1 MYQSLYKKYRPRL
14 FDNIVGQEK
23 VVEVLKNQIKN
34 DRTGHAYLFTGVR
47 GTGKTSIAKIMAQA
61 VNCPNLKDGN
71 PCNECKIC
79 KSILEGNNTDIIEM
93 DAASNNGVDDIR
105 SIKDEISFLPTSSKY
120 RVYIIDEVH
129 MLSMGAFNALLKT
142 LEEPPS
148 HVKFILATTEPQK
161 LPATIISRCQRFE
174 FIKIDEE
181 KIYGLLKKIAVEMNI
196 KIEDNALKLISILAR
211 GSARDG
217 ISILESISNLSGE
230 IKVKDVRNIIGMPE
244 TKIIID
250 VFKNILLS
258 DSKTLIKNI
267 NLLFNEGKE
276 PITILTE
283 LLNVIT
289 ACYLEESTTLSTYD
303 EEERQMISKY
313 FNLDKI
319 EVYKIIK
326 DILNIISDAKYVE
339 DKKIIVLSGILE
351 ILEKNRNNKYLSNS
365 VKNIEN
371 INVENVLAKTLKE
384 DVKVENKKET
394 ILEENIETDKVINTQ
409 KEETEEKIKENGSI
423 LKEERVDI
431 SIESKKDELE
441 KAKENKEKIKKEEKS
456 KKHQEETKLEKNIKV
471 LDTLTFR
478 KYMIQMQNAK
488 MFVALSN
495 AKIILENNENLKVVL
510 TNESN
515 PDNLEILNKKE
526 ALDLISKVAEKI
538 VNKKVKVEYVF

>member
-230 IKVKDVRNIIGMPE
+230 IKVKDVRNIIGIPE
-244 TKIIID
+244 TKIIIN

-339 DKKIIVLSGILE
+339 DKKIIVLSGMLE

-371 INVENVLAKTLKE
+371 INVENVLVKTLNK
-384 DVKVENKKET
+384 DVGIENKKET
-394 ILEENIETDKVINTQ
+394 ILEESIETDKVINTQ
-409 KEETEEKIKENGSI
+409 KEETEEKRKENGSI
-423 LKEERVDI
+423 LKEEKVDI
-431 SIESKKDELE
+431 NIENKKSDLE
-441 KAKENKEKIKKEEKS
+441 QAKENKEKINEEEKN
-456 KKHQEETKLEKNIKV
+456 KKNQEETKLEKNIKV

-495 AKIILENNENLKVVL
+495 AKIILENNEILKVVL

-538 VNKKVKVEYVF
+538 LNKKVRVEYVF

>member
-61 VNCPNLKDGN
+61 VNCLNLKDGN

-244 TKIIID
+244 TKIIIN

-258 DSKTLIKNI
+258 DSKTLIKNV

-351 ILEKNRNNKYLSNS
+351 ILEKNRNNKYLVNS

-384 DVKVENKKET
+384 DVEVENKKE
-394 ILEENIETDKVINTQ
+394 IREEEKKETDKVINTQ
-409 KEETEEKIKENGSI
+409 KEETEEKRKENGSI

-431 SIESKKDELE
+431 SIENKKSELE
-441 KAKENKEKIKKEEKS
+441 QAKENKEKINEEEKN
-456 KKHQEETKLEKNIKV
+456 KKNQEETKLEKNIKV

>member
-244 TKIIID
+244 TKIIIN

-258 DSKTLIKNI
+258 DSKTLIKNV

-351 ILEKNRNNKYLSNS
+351 ILEKNRNNKYLVNS

-384 DVKVENKKET
+384 DVEIENKKE
-394 ILEENIETDKVINTQ
+394 IIEEEKRETDKVINNQ
-409 KEETEEKIKENGSI
+409 KEETEEKRKENGSI

-441 KAKENKEKIKKEEKS
+441 KAKENKEKINKEEKS

-495 AKIILENNENLKVVL
+495 AKIILENNEILKVVL

>member
-93 DAASNNGVDDIR
+93 DAASNNGVDDIS

-244 TKIIID
+244 TKIIIN

-258 DSKTLIKNI
+258 DSKTLIKNV

-384 DVKVENKKET
+384 DVEIENKKE
-394 ILEENIETDKVINTQ
+394 IIEEEKRETDKVINTQ
-409 KEETEEKIKENGSI
+409 KEETEEKRKENGSI

-441 KAKENKEKIKKEEKS
+441 KAKENKEKINKEEKS

>member
-303 EEERQMISKY
+303 EEERKMISKY

-339 DKKIIVLSGILE
+339 DKKIIVLSGMLE

-371 INVENVLAKTLKE
+371 INVENVLEKTLKE
-384 DVKVENKKET
+384 DVEVENKKE
-394 ILEENIETDKVINTQ
+394 IREEEKRKTDKVRNTQ
-409 KEETEEKIKENGSI
+409 KEETEEKRKENGSI

-431 SIESKKDELE
+431 NIENKKSDLE
-441 KAKENKEKIKKEEKS
+441 QAKENKEKIKKEEKN

-526 ALDLISKVAEKI
+526 ALDLISTVAEKI

>member
-244 TKIIID
+244 TKIIIN
-250 VFKNILLS
+250 VFENILLS

-351 ILEKNRNNKYLSNS
+351 ILEKNRNNKYLVNS

-371 INVENVLAKTLKE
+371 INVENVLEKTLKE
-384 DVKVENKKET
+384 DVEIENKKE
-394 ILEENIETDKVINTQ
+394 IREEEKRETDKVRNTQ
-409 KEETEEKIKENGSI
+409 KEETEEKRKENGSI

-431 SIESKKDELE
+431 NIENKKSDLE
-441 KAKENKEKIKKEEKS
+441 QAKENKEKIKKEEKS

-495 AKIILENNENLKVVL
+495 AKIILENNEILKVVL

-538 VNKKVKVEYVF
+538 LNKKVKVEYVF

>member
-244 TKIIID
+244 TKIIIN

-319 EVYKIIK
+319 EIYKIIK

-351 ILEKNRNNKYLSNS
+351 ILEKNRNNKYLVNS

-371 INVENVLAKTLKE
+371 INVENVLEKTLKE

-394 ILEENIETDKVINTQ
+394 ILEESIETDKVINTQ
-409 KEETEEKIKENGSI
+409 KEETEEKRKENGSI

-431 SIESKKDELE
+431 NIENKKSDLE
-441 KAKENKEKIKKEEKS
+441 QAKENKEKIKKEEKN

-515 PDNLEILNKKE
+515 PDNLEILNKKD

-538 VNKKVKVEYVF
+538 LNKKVKVEYVF

>member
-244 TKIIID
+244 TKIIIN

-258 DSKTLIKNI
+258 DSKTLIKNV

-351 ILEKNRNNKYLSNS
+351 ILEKNRNNKYLVNS

-371 INVENVLAKTLKE
+371 INVENVLVKTLKE
-384 DVKVENKKET
+384 DVEVENKKET
-394 ILEENIETDKVINTQ
+394 ILEESIETDKVINTQ
-409 KEETEEKIKENGSI
+409 KEETEEKRKENGSI
-423 LKEERVDI
+423 LKEEKVDI
-431 SIESKKDELE
+431 NIENKKSDLE
-441 KAKENKEKIKKEEKS
+441 QAKENKEKINKEEKS

>member
-244 TKIIID
+244 TKIIIN

-258 DSKTLIKNI
+258 DSKTLIKNV

-351 ILEKNRNNKYLSNS
+351 ILDKNINNKYLSNS

-371 INVENVLAKTLKE
+371 INVENVLVKTLNK
-384 DVKVENKKET
+384 DVGIENKKET
-394 ILEENIETDKVINTQ
+394 ILEESIETDKVINTQ
-409 KEETEEKIKENGSI
+409 KEETEEKRKENGSI
-423 LKEERVDI
+423 LKEEKVDI
-431 SIESKKDELE
+431 NIENKKSDLE
-441 KAKENKEKIKKEEKS
+441 QAKENKEKINEEEKN
-456 KKHQEETKLEKNIKV
+456 KKNQEETKLEKNIKV

-495 AKIILENNENLKVVL
+495 AKIILENNEILKVVL

-538 VNKKVKVEYVF
+538 LNKKVRVEYVF

>member
-61 VNCPNLKDGN
+61 VNCPNLKEGN

-93 DAASNNGVDDIR
+93 VAASNNGVDDIR
-105 SIKDEISFLPTSSKY
+105 SIKDEIRFLPTSSKY

-244 TKIIID
+244 TKIIIN
-250 VFKNILLS
+250 VFKNILVS

-351 ILEKNRNNKYLSNS
+351 ILEKNRNNKYLVNS

-371 INVENVLAKTLKE
+371 INVENVLEKTLKE
-384 DVKVENKKET
+384 DVEVENKKE
-394 ILEENIETDKVINTQ
+394 IREEEKRETDKVRNTQ
-409 KEETEEKIKENGSI
+409 KEETEEKRKENGSI

-431 SIESKKDELE
+431 NIENKKSNLE
-441 KAKENKEKIKKEEKS
+441 QAKENKEKIKKEEKN

>member
-61 VNCPNLKDGN
+61 INCLNLKDGN

-351 ILEKNRNNKYLSNS
+351 ILEKNRNNKYLVNS

-371 INVENVLAKTLKE
+371 INVENVLVKTLKE
-384 DVKVENKKET
+384 DVEVENKKET
-394 ILEENIETDKVINTQ
+394 ILEESIETDKVINTQ
-409 KEETEEKIKENGSI
+409 KEETEEKRKENGSI
-423 LKEERVDI
+423 LKEEKVDI
-431 SIESKKDELE
+431 NIENKKSDLE
-441 KAKENKEKIKKEEKS
+441 QAKENKEKIKKEEKN

-538 VNKKVKVEYVF
+538 LNKKVKVEYVF

>member
-244 TKIIID
+244 TKIIIN

-351 ILEKNRNNKYLSNS
+351 ILEKNRNNKYLVNS

-371 INVENVLAKTLKE
+371 INVENVLEKTLKE
-384 DVKVENKKET
+384 DVEIENKKE
-394 ILEENIETDKVINTQ
+394 IREEEKRETDKVRNTQ
-409 KEETEEKIKENGSI
+409 KEETEEKRKENGYI

-431 SIESKKDELE
+431 NIENKKSDLE
-441 KAKENKEKIKKEEKS
+441 QAKENKEKIKKEEKS

-495 AKIILENNENLKVVL
+495 AKIILENNEILKVVL

-538 VNKKVKVEYVF
+538 LNKKVKVEYVF

>member
-244 TKIIID
+244 TKIIIN

-303 EEERQMISKY
+303 EEERKMIAKY
-313 FNLDKI
+313 FDLDKI

-351 ILEKNRNNKYLSNS
+351 ILEKNRNNKYLVNS

-371 INVENVLAKTLKE
+371 INVENVLVKTLNK
-384 DVKVENKKET
+384 DVGIENKKE
-394 ILEENIETDKVINTQ
+394 IREEEKRETDKVRNTQ
-409 KEETEEKIKENGSI
+409 KEETEEKRKENGSI
-423 LKEERVDI
+423 LKKERVDI
-431 SIESKKDELE
+431 NIENKKSDLE
-441 KAKENKEKIKKEEKS
+441 QAKENKEKIKKEEKN

-495 AKIILENNENLKVVL
+495 AKIILENNEILKVVL

-538 VNKKVKVEYVF
+538 LNKKVKVEYVF

>member
-61 VNCPNLKDGN
+61 VNCPNLKEGN

-105 SIKDEISFLPTSSKY
+105 SIKDEIRFLPTSSKY

-244 TKIIID
+244 TKIIIN

-351 ILEKNRNNKYLSNS
+351 ILEKNRNNKYLVNS

-371 INVENVLAKTLKE
+371 INVENVLVKTLKE
-384 DVKVENKKET
+384 DVEVENKKET
-394 ILEENIETDKVINTQ
+394 ILEESIETDKVINTQ
-409 KEETEEKIKENGSI
+409 KEETEEKRKENGSI
-423 LKEERVDI
+423 LKEEKVDI
-431 SIESKKDELE
+431 NIENKKSDLE
-441 KAKENKEKIKKEEKS
+441 QAKENKEKIKKEEKN

-538 VNKKVKVEYVF
+538 LNKKVKVEYVF

>member
-61 VNCPNLKDGN
+61 VNCSNLKDGN

-244 TKIIID
+244 TKIIIN

-339 DKKIIVLSGILE
+339 DKKIIVLSGMLE

-371 INVENVLAKTLKE
+371 INVENVLVKTLKE
-384 DVKVENKKET
+384 DVEVENKKET
-394 ILEENIETDKVINTQ
+394 ILEESIETDKVINAQ
-409 KEETEEKIKENGSI
+409 KEETEEKRKENGSI
-423 LKEERVDI
+423 LKEEKVDI
-431 SIESKKDELE
+431 NIENKKSNLE
-441 KAKENKEKIKKEEKS
+441 QAKENKEKIKKEEKN

>member
-34 DRTGHAYLFTGVR
+34 DKTGHAYLFTGVR

-244 TKIIID
+244 TKIIIN

-258 DSKTLIKNI
+258 DSKTLIKNV

-351 ILEKNRNNKYLSNS
+351 ILEKNRNNKYLVNS

-371 INVENVLAKTLKE
+371 INVENVLEKTLKE
-384 DVKVENKKET
+384 DVEVENKKE
-394 ILEENIETDKVINTQ
+394 IREEEKRETDKVRNTQ
-409 KEETEEKIKENGSI
+409 KEETEEKRKENGSI

-431 SIESKKDELE
+431 NIENKKSNLE
-441 KAKENKEKIKKEEKS
+441 QAKENKEKIKKEEKN

-538 VNKKVKVEYVF
+538 LNKKVKVEYVF

>member
-351 ILEKNRNNKYLSNS
+351 ILEKNRNNKYLVNS

-371 INVENVLAKTLKE
+371 INVENVLSKTLKE
-384 DVKVENKKET
+384 DVKVENKKE
-394 ILEENIETDKVINTQ
+394 IREEEKRKTDKVINTQ
-409 KEETEEKIKENGSI
+409 KEETEEKRKENGSI

-441 KAKENKEKIKKEEKS
+441 KPKENKEKIKKEEKN
-456 KKHQEETKLEKNIKV
+456 KKNQEETKLEKNIKV

>member
-61 VNCPNLKDGN
+61 VNCPNLKEGN

-244 TKIIID
+244 TKIIIN

-351 ILEKNRNNKYLSNS
+351 ILEKNRNNKYLVNS

-371 INVENVLAKTLKE
+371 INVENVLVKTLKE
-384 DVKVENKKET
+384 DVEVENKKET
-394 ILEENIETDKVINTQ
+394 ILEESIETDKVINTQ
-409 KEETEEKIKENGSI
+409 KEETEEKRKENGSI
-423 LKEERVDI
+423 LKEEKVDI
-431 SIESKKDELE
+431 NIENKKSDLE
-441 KAKENKEKIKKEEKS
+441 QAKENKEKIKKEEKN

-538 VNKKVKVEYVF
+538 LNKKVKVEYVF

>member
-244 TKIIID
+244 TKIIIN

-258 DSKTLIKNI
+258 DSKTLIKNV

-371 INVENVLAKTLKE
+371 INGENVLAKKLKE
-384 DVKVENKKET
+384 DVEVENKKET
-394 ILEENIETDKVINTQ
+394 ILEESIETDKVINTQ
-409 KEETEEKIKENGSI
+409 KEETEEKRKENGSI

-441 KAKENKEKIKKEEKS
+441 KAKENKEKINKEEKS

-495 AKIILENNENLKVVL
+495 AKIILENNEILKVVL

-538 VNKKVKVEYVF
+538 LNKKVKVEYVF

>member
-244 TKIIID
+244 TKIIIN

-258 DSKTLIKNI
+258 DSKTLIKNV

-351 ILEKNRNNKYLSNS
+351 ILEKNRNNKYLVNS

-384 DVKVENKKET
+384 DVEVENKKE
-394 ILEENIETDKVINTQ
+394 IIEEEKRETDKGINTK
-409 KEETEEKIKENGSI
+409 KEEK
-423 LKEERVDI
+423 VDI
-431 SIESKKDELE
+431 NIENKKSDLE
-441 KAKENKEKIKKEEKS
+441 QAKENKEKINKEEKR

>member
-244 TKIIID
+244 TKIIIN

-339 DKKIIVLSGILE
+339 DKKIIVLSGMLE

-441 KAKENKEKIKKEEKS
+441 KAKENKEKINEEEKN
-456 KKHQEETKLEKNIKV
+456 KKNQEETKLEKNIKV

-495 AKIILENNENLKVVL
+495 AKIILENNEILKVVL

-538 VNKKVKVEYVF
+538 LNKKVKVEYVF

>member
-244 TKIIID
+244 TKIIIN

-258 DSKTLIKNI
+258 DSKTLIKNV

-351 ILEKNRNNKYLSNS
+351 ILEKNRNNKYLVNS

-371 INVENVLAKTLKE
+371 INVENVLSKTLKE
-384 DVKVENKKET
+384 DVEIENKKE
-394 ILEENIETDKVINTQ
+394 IIEEEKRETDKVRNTQ
-409 KEETEEKIKENGSI
+409 KEETEEKRKENGSI

-431 SIESKKDELE
+431 NIENKKSNLE
-441 KAKENKEKIKKEEKS
+441 QAKENKEKIKKEEKN

>member
-244 TKIIID
+244 TKIIIN

-258 DSKTLIKNI
+258 DSKTLIKNV

-339 DKKIIVLSGILE
+339 DKKIMVLSGILE
-351 ILEKNRNNKYLSNS
+351 ILEKNRNNKYLVNS

-371 INVENVLAKTLKE
+371 INVENVLEKTLKE
-384 DVKVENKKET
+384 DVEVENKKE
-394 ILEENIETDKVINTQ
+394 IIEEEKRETDKVINIQKEEKRETDKVINTQ
-409 KEETEEKIKENGSI
+409 KEEK
-423 LKEERVDI
+423 VDI
-431 SIESKKDELE
+431 SIENKKSDLE
-441 KAKENKEKIKKEEKS
+441 QAKENKEKINKEEKS

>member
-34 DRTGHAYLFTGVR
+34 DKTGHAYLFTGVR

-244 TKIIID
+244 TKIIIN

-258 DSKTLIKNI
+258 DSKTLIKNV

-339 DKKIIVLSGILE
+339 DKKIIVLSGMLE

-384 DVKVENKKET
+384 DVEIENKKE
-394 ILEENIETDKVINTQ
+394 IIEEEKRETDKVINTQ

-423 LKEERVDI
+423 LKEERVYI

-441 KAKENKEKIKKEEKS
+441 KAKENKEKINEEEKN
-456 KKHQEETKLEKNIKV
+456 KKNQEETKLEKNIKV

-495 AKIILENNENLKVVL
+495 AKIILENNEILKVVL

-538 VNKKVKVEYVF
+538 LNKKVKVEYVF

>member
-34 DRTGHAYLFTGVR
+34 DKTGHAYLFTGVR

-244 TKIIID
+244 TKIIIN

-258 DSKTLIKNI
+258 DSKTLIKNV

-339 DKKIIVLSGILE
+339 DKKIIVLSGMLE

-384 DVKVENKKET
+384 DVEIENKKE
-394 ILEENIETDKVINTQ
+394 IIEEEKRETDKVINTQ

-423 LKEERVDI
+423 LKEEKVDI
-431 SIESKKDELE
+431 NIESKKDELE
-441 KAKENKEKIKKEEKS
+441 KAKENKEKINEEEKN
-456 KKHQEETKLEKNIKV
+456 KKNQEETKLEKNIKV

-495 AKIILENNENLKVVL
+495 AKIILENNEILKVVL

-538 VNKKVKVEYVF
+538 LNKKVKVEYVF

>member
-244 TKIIID
+244 TKIIIN

-258 DSKTLIKNI
+258 DSKTLIKNV

-351 ILEKNRNNKYLSNS
+351 ILEKNRNNKYLVNS

-371 INVENVLAKTLKE
+371 INVENVLEKTLKE

-394 ILEENIETDKVINTQ
+394 ILEESIETDKVINTQ
-409 KEETEEKIKENGSI
+409 KEETEEKRKENGSI

-431 SIESKKDELE
+431 NIENKKSDLE
-441 KAKENKEKIKKEEKS
+441 QAKENKEKIKKEEKN

-515 PDNLEILNKKE
+515 PDNLEILNKKD

-538 VNKKVKVEYVF
+538 LNKKVKVEYVF

>member
-244 TKIIID
+244 TKIIIN

-258 DSKTLIKNI
+258 DSKTLIKNV

-351 ILEKNRNNKYLSNS
+351 ILEKNRNNKYLVNS

-371 INVENVLAKTLKE
+371 INVENVLVKTLNK
-384 DVKVENKKET
+384 DVGIENKKE
-394 ILEENIETDKVINTQ
+394 IREEEKRETDKVRNTQ
-409 KEETEEKIKENGSI
+409 KEETEEKRKENGSI
-423 LKEERVDI
+423 LKEEKVDI
-431 SIESKKDELE
+431 NIENKKSDLE
-441 KAKENKEKIKKEEKS
+441 QAKENKEKIKKEEKN

-538 VNKKVKVEYVF
+538 LNKKVKVEYVF

>member
-244 TKIIID
+244 TKIIIN

-258 DSKTLIKNI
+258 DSKTLIKNV

-351 ILEKNRNNKYLSNS
+351 ILEKNRNNKYLVNS

-371 INVENVLAKTLKE
+371 INVENVLVKTLNK
-384 DVKVENKKET
+384 DVGIENKKE
-394 ILEENIETDKVINTQ
+394 IREEEKRETDKVRNTQ
-409 KEETEEKIKENGSI
+409 KEETEEKRKENGSI
-423 LKEERVDI
+423 LKKERVDI
-431 SIESKKDELE
+431 NIENKKSDLE
-441 KAKENKEKIKKEEKS
+441 QAKENKEKIKKEEKN

-538 VNKKVKVEYVF
+538 LNKKVKVEYVF

>member
-196 KIEDNALKLISILAR
+196 KIEDNALKLIAILAR

-217 ISILESISNLSGE
+217 ISILESISNLSGK

-244 TKIIID
+244 TKIIIN

-258 DSKTLIKNI
+258 DSKTLIKNV

-351 ILEKNRNNKYLSNS
+351 ILEKNRNNKYLVNS

-371 INVENVLAKTLKE
+371 INVENVLAKTIKE
-384 DVKVENKKET
+384 DVEIENKKE
-394 ILEENIETDKVINTQ
+394 IIEEEKRETDKVINTQ
-409 KEETEEKIKENGSI
+409 KEETEEKRKENGSI

-431 SIESKKDELE
+431 SIENKKSDLE
-441 KAKENKEKIKKEEKS
+441 QAKENKEKINEEEKN
-456 KKHQEETKLEKNIKV
+456 KKNQEETKLKKNIKV

>member
-61 VNCPNLKDGN
+61 VNCSNLKDGN

-230 IKVKDVRNIIGMPE
+230 IKVKDVRNIIGIPE
-244 TKIIID
+244 TKIIIN

-339 DKKIIVLSGILE
+339 DKKIIVLSGMLE

-371 INVENVLAKTLKE
+371 INVENVLVKTLNK
-384 DVKVENKKET
+384 DVGIENKKET
-394 ILEENIETDKVINTQ
+394 ILEESIETDKVINTQ
-409 KEETEEKIKENGSI
+409 KEETEEKRKENGSI
-423 LKEERVDI
+423 LKEEKVDI
-431 SIESKKDELE
+431 NIENKKSDLE
-441 KAKENKEKIKKEEKS
+441 QAKENKEKINEEEKN
-456 KKHQEETKLEKNIKV
+456 KKNQEETKLEKNIKV

-495 AKIILENNENLKVVL
+495 AKIILENNEILKVVL

-538 VNKKVKVEYVF
+538 LNKKVKVEYVF

>member
-351 ILEKNRNNKYLSNS
+351 ILEKNRNNKYLVNS

-371 INVENVLAKTLKE
+371 INVENVLSKTLKE
-384 DVKVENKKET
+384 DVEIENKKE
-394 ILEENIETDKVINTQ
+394 IIEEEKRETDKVINIQKEEKRETDKVINTQ
-409 KEETEEKIKENGSI
+409 KEE
-423 LKEERVDI
+423 RVDI
-431 SIESKKDELE
+431 NIENKKSDLE
-441 KAKENKEKIKKEEKS
+441 QAKENKEKIKKEEKN

-495 AKIILENNENLKVVL
+495 AKIILENNEILKVVL

-538 VNKKVKVEYVF
+538 LNKKVKVEYVF

>member
-244 TKIIID
+244 TKIIIN

-258 DSKTLIKNI
+258 DSKTLIKNV

-351 ILEKNRNNKYLSNS
+351 ILEKNRNNKYLVNS

-371 INVENVLAKTLKE
+371 INVENVLAKTIKE
-384 DVKVENKKET
+384 DVEIENKKE
-394 ILEENIETDKVINTQ
+394 IIEEEKRETDKVINTQ
-409 KEETEEKIKENGSI
+409 KEETEEKRKENGSI

-431 SIESKKDELE
+431 SIENKKSDLE
-441 KAKENKEKIKKEEKS
+441 QAKENKEKINEEEKN
-456 KKHQEETKLEKNIKV
+456 KKNQEETKLKKNIKV

>member
-303 EEERQMISKY
+303 EEERQMISKF

-394 ILEENIETDKVINTQ
+394 ILEESIETDKVISTQ

-441 KAKENKEKIKKEEKS
+441 KAKENKEKIKKEEKN

-538 VNKKVKVEYVF
+538 LNKKVKVEYVF

>member
-244 TKIIID
+244 TKIIIN

-258 DSKTLIKNI
+258 DSKTLIKNV

-351 ILEKNRNNKYLSNS
+351 ILEKNRNNKYLVNS

-371 INVENVLAKTLKE
+371 INVENVLEKTLKE
-384 DVKVENKKET
+384 DVEVENKKE
-394 ILEENIETDKVINTQ
+394 IREEEKRETDKVRNTQ
-409 KEETEEKIKENGSI
+409 KEETEEKRKENGSI

-431 SIESKKDELE
+431 NIENKKSNLE
-441 KAKENKEKIKKEEKS
+441 QAKENKEKIKKEEKN

-538 VNKKVKVEYVF
+538 LNKKVKVEYVF

>member
-244 TKIIID
+244 TKIIIN

-258 DSKTLIKNI
+258 DSKTLIKNV

-339 DKKIIVLSGILE
+339 DKKIIVLSGMLE
-351 ILEKNRNNKYLSNS
+351 ILEKNRNNKYLVNS

-384 DVKVENKKET
+384 DVEIENKKE
-394 ILEENIETDKVINTQ
+394 IIEEEKRETDKVINTQ

-423 LKEERVDI
+423 LKEEKVDI
-431 SIESKKDELE
+431 NIESKKDELE
-441 KAKENKEKIKKEEKS
+441 KAKENKEKINEEEKN
-456 KKHQEETKLEKNIKV
+456 KKNQEETKLEKNIKV

-495 AKIILENNENLKVVL
+495 AKIILENNEILKVVL

-538 VNKKVKVEYVF
+538 LNKKVKVEYVF

>member
-244 TKIIID
+244 TKIIIN

-258 DSKTLIKNI
+258 DSKTLIKNV

-351 ILEKNRNNKYLSNS
+351 ILEKNRNNKYLVNS

-371 INVENVLAKTLKE
+371 INVENVLEKTLKE
-384 DVKVENKKET
+384 DVEVENKKE
-394 ILEENIETDKVINTQ
+394 IIEEEKRETDKVRNTQ
-409 KEETEEKIKENGSI
+409 KEETEEKRKENGSI

-431 SIESKKDELE
+431 NIENKKSNLE
-441 KAKENKEKIKKEEKS
+441 QAKENKEKIKKEEKN

-495 AKIILENNENLKVVL
+495 AKIILENNEILKVVL

-538 VNKKVKVEYVF
+538 LNKKVKVEYVF

>member
-244 TKIIID
+244 TKIIIN

-258 DSKTLIKNI
+258 DSKTLIKNV

-339 DKKIIVLSGILE
+339 DKKIIVLSGMLE

-371 INVENVLAKTLKE
+371 INVENVLVKTLNK
-384 DVKVENKKET
+384 DVGIENKKET
-394 ILEENIETDKVINTQ
+394 ILEESIETDKVINTQ
-409 KEETEEKIKENGSI
+409 KEETEEKRKENGSI
-423 LKEERVDI
+423 LKEEKVDI
-431 SIESKKDELE
+431 NIENKKSDLE
-441 KAKENKEKIKKEEKS
+441 QAKENKEKINEEEKN
-456 KKHQEETKLEKNIKV
+456 KKNQEETKLEKNIKV

-495 AKIILENNENLKVVL
+495 AKIILENNEILKVVL

-538 VNKKVKVEYVF
+538 LNKKVKVEYVF

>member
-258 DSKTLIKNI
+258 DSKTLIKNV

-351 ILEKNRNNKYLSNS
+351 ILEKNRNNKYLVNS

-384 DVKVENKKET
+384 DVEIENKKE
-394 ILEENIETDKVINTQ
+394 IREEEKRETDKVINTQ
-409 KEETEEKIKENGSI
+409 KEETEEKRKENGFI

-441 KAKENKEKIKKEEKS
+441 KAKENKEKINKEEKS

>member
-244 TKIIID
+244 TKIIIN

-258 DSKTLIKNI
+258 DSKTLIKNV

-351 ILEKNRNNKYLSNS
+351 ILEKNRNNKYLVNS

-371 INVENVLAKTLKE
+371 INVENVLSKTLKE
-384 DVKVENKKET
+384 DVEIENKKE
-394 ILEENIETDKVINTQ
+394 IIEEEKRETDKVINTQ

-431 SIESKKDELE
+431 NIENKKSDLE
-441 KAKENKEKIKKEEKS
+441 QAKENKEKIKKEEKN

-515 PDNLEILNKKE
+515 PDNLEILNKKD

-538 VNKKVKVEYVF
+538 LNKKVKVEYVF

>member
-244 TKIIID
+244 TKIIIN

-303 EEERQMISKY
+303 EEERKMISKY

-339 DKKIIVLSGILE
+339 DKKIIVLSGMLE

-371 INVENVLAKTLKE
+371 INGENVLEKTLKE
-384 DVKVENKKET
+384 DVEIENKKE
-394 ILEENIETDKVINTQ
+394 IIEEEKRETDKVINTQ

-423 LKEERVDI
+423 LKEEKVDI
-431 SIESKKDELE
+431 NIESKKDELE
-441 KAKENKEKIKKEEKS
+441 KAKENKEKINEEEKN
-456 KKHQEETKLEKNIKV
+456 KKNQEETKLEKNIKV

-495 AKIILENNENLKVVL
+495 AKIILENNEILKVVL

-538 VNKKVKVEYVF
+538 LNKKVKVEYVF